1 MEIKKSSAGKSSL
14 PLCNVF
20 GYALGEFGFTFFLI
34 FIAYYLMFFLT
45 DVLKFDITTAA
56 IIYSVCQW
64 IEAITVVISGILI
77 DKSKASY
84 RSWMLRGAIVCWAFT
99 SILFTKWP
107 VPSSVYA
114 YVFVLAYLVAYWGYN
129 VMWISYRSLLGSVG
143 RTPYDAVVLSTT
155 GAQLGTVASMIF
167 SYLGI
172 KTLMS
177 KARDPFIYGMVA
189 FVLCTVMLA
198 CIVVVAVV
206 TKRDD
211 QAAMG
216 QARGVAKELPARRFL
231 FAFKGAMLPLLSSIA
246 LRSSVPV
253 ITSTLMIYYLRHV
266 IMDASIMPAYVAA
279 VSAAA
284 FIGAYVAQ
292 KAARY
297 VDKRFLYIATG
308 AMNILLLACV
318 GIWGVS
324 APAFLVLMSANSFF
338 MYVGN
343 VLTPAFIN
351 DVGEYALCSSGVDI
365 RALAFSMGRLSLNAS
380 QIIGS
385 TIASFGLV
393 LIGYNAQTQPS
404 AMVIRGI
411 QNLMTFIP
419 ALMILAGVGVFLFY
433 RLDDKTMEN
442 LRETKDTAR

>member
-1 MEIKKSSAGKSSL
+1 MEITKSSAGKSSL
-14 PLCNVF
+14 PLSSVF
-20 GYALGEFGFTFFLI
+20 GYAMGEFGFTFFLI
-34 FIAYYLMFFLT
+34 YIAYYLIFFLT
-45 DVLKFDITTAA
+45 DILEFDITTAA

-64 IEAITVVISGILI
+64 IEAITVVISGIMI
-77 DKSKASY
+77 DKSRASY
-84 RSWMLRGAIVCWAFT
+84 RSWMLRGAVVCWAFT

-114 YVFVLAYLVAYWGYN
+114 YIFILAYLVAYWGYN
-129 VMWISYRSLLGSVG
+129 VMWISYRSLLGSIG

-155 GAQLGTVASMIF
+155 GALLGTIASMIF

-177 KARDPFIYGMVA
+177 RARDPYVYGMVA
-189 FVLCTVMLA
+189 FVLCSVMLA
-198 CIVVVAVV
+198 CIAVAAIV
-206 TKRDD
+206 TKRSDRRPASD
-211 QAAMG
+211 SSG
-216 QARGVAKELPARRFL
+216 RPDELTPGRFIST
-231 FAFKGAMLPLLSSIA
+231 FKGSMLPLLSSIA

-266 IMDASIMPAYVAA
+266 IVDTTIMPAYVAS

-284 FIGAYVAQ
+284 FLGAFVAK

-297 VDKRFLYIATG
+297 IDKRFLYLATG
-308 AMNILLLACV
+308 AMNILLLASV

-324 APAFLVLMSANSFF
+324 APAFLIFMSANSFF

-351 DVGEYALCSSGVDI
+351 DVGEYSLRSTGVDI

-380 QIIGS
+380 QILGS

-393 LIGYNAQTQPS
+393 LIGYNAKNQPDAS
-404 AMVIRGI
+404 VIRGI
-411 QNLMTFIP
+411 QNLTTFIP

-442 LRETKDTAR
+442 LRERKDAAR